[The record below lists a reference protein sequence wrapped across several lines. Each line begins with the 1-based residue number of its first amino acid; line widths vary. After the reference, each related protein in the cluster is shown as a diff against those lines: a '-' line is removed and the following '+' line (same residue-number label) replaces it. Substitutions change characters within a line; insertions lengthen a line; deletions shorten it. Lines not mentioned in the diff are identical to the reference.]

1 MIRIARVTHDVL
13 DVGAHLAAV
22 RSPRTGAVALF
33 VGQVRDHD
41 PAVDGRVV
49 GLDYTAHPDAESM
62 LRGILAPFAEAGTD
76 PDSDPDPIEIAVSH
90 RIGSLDVGDDAL
102 VVAVASAHRAEAFA
116 ACREIVERIKADLPV
131 WKRQWQ
137 HDGASAWVGL

>member
-1 MIRIARVTHDVL
+1 MIRIARVTADVL

-22 RSPRTGAVALF
+22 RSSRTGAVALF
-33 VGQVRDHD
+33 IGQVRDHD
-41 PAVDGRVV
+41 PEVDGRVV
-49 GLDYTAHPDAESM
+49 GLDYTAHPDAETM
-62 LRGILAPFAEAGTD
+62 LRGILVRLAEAADGDTL
-76 PDSDPDPIEIAVSH
+76 EIAVSH
-90 RIGSLDVGDDAL
+90 RIGNLDVGDDAL

-116 ACREIVERIKADLPV
+116 ACREIVERIKTDLPV